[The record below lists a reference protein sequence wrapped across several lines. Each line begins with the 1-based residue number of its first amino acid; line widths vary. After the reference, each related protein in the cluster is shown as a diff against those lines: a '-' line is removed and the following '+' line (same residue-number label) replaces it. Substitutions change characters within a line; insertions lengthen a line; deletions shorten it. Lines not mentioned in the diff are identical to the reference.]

1 MFVSIINDCRDSNA
15 MNRQVA
21 RAAQLFKVP
30 VSPVA
35 VTSDIEAAGNLID
48 TLDACEGKKGIILA
62 NVAPRHGK
70 AKKWPNGTPFGHL
83 KYKEVDIYATVDGL
97 MLSLLK
103 KYGVAEEVNVYDIP
117 TVMDAMIAA
126 GEYPAEKRGLVVDSQ
141 FRSYEFLPR
150 VAAWHQA
157 GKDIP
162 TDAVKLSELL
172 SVPKAIWWVDNFGNC
187 KTTLW
192 AEDVQFEAGKVVET
206 EFGAVTCYNRLKDVP
221 DDQLALI
228 VGSSGMDDHRFLEL
242 VVQGKSAAEK
252 IGAQPGSVVIAE

>member
-15 MNRQVA
+15 MNRQIA
-21 RAAQLFKVP
+21 RAAELFKVP

-48 TLDACEGKKGIILA
+48 TLDACEGKRGIILA

-70 AKKWPNGTPFGHL
+70 AKKWPNGTPFGHV

-103 KYGVAEEVNVYDIP
+103 KYGVADVVSVYDIP
-117 TVMDAMIAA
+117 TVMDKMIAE
-126 GEYPAEKRGLVVDSQ
+126 GEFPSEKRALVVDSQ

-157 GKDIP
+157 GKDLP
-162 TDAVKLSELL
+162 VDMVNLSELL
-172 SVPKAIWWVDNFGNC
+172 SIPQAIWWVDNFGNC

-192 AEDVQFEAGKVVET
+192 QEDVSFEAGKVIET
-206 EFGAVTCYNRLKDVP
+206 TVGPVTCYNRLKDVP

-228 VGSSGMDDHRFLEL
+228 VGSSGMDNHRFLEL
-242 VVQGKSAAEK
+242 VVQGKSAAER
-252 IGAQPGSVVIAE
+252 IGATAGMVIIK